1 MPHPISSTKSR
12 RLTPRADHEEASSG
26 NSYRRLLFF
35 RGGWL
40 RGRHSLLLSSFF
52 SLSSS
57 FSRSPRISTCNYCS
71 PHGLCPFFLF
81 ASSAPDL
88 LSSSLPSFPRSNPLA
103 CSRCRNYCQYSGL
116 TWRDTLGPCAWGQAS
131 GLAEITVGRRL
142 AEERITCTR
151 AGAFRAR
158 ILACTRARTRRFL
171 RRFAV
176 IDNFAVFHFEGC
188 PIILIIDSQNY
199 AYI

>member
-52 SLSSS
+52 SFS
-57 FSRSPRISTCNYCS
+57 FSLPLSLDLRVSRRATTVR
-71 PHGLCPFFLF
+71 HM
-81 ASSAPDL
+81 ASVP
-88 LSSSLPSFPRSNPLA
+88 SSSLPRLLLIFSPPPFLPFRASNPLA

-142 AEERITCTR
+142 TEERITCTR
-151 AGAFRAR
+151 AGALGAR
-158 ILACTRARTRRFL
+158 IFAFTRARTRRFP
-171 RRFAV
+171 RIRG
-176 IDNFAVFHFEGC
+176 NR
-188 PIILIIDSQNY
+188 
-199 AYI
+199 